1 MLGTTIERRG
11 AERRLEPLAGLALLR
26 QVREHG
32 TARVVVKD
40 DGTRLEPDLQPQLVA
55 VLRQL
60 RALVAAAD
68 QPIGPS
74 KSDSIRAMRDVLAN
88 LPPELLT

>member
-1 MLGTTIERRG
+1 MDAAG
-11 AERRLEPLAGLALLR
+11 GLALLQ
-26 QVREHG
+26 QVQQRG
-32 TARVVVKD
+32 TARVVVRD

-68 QPIGPS
+68 QPFGPS
-74 KSDSIRAMRDVLAN
+74 KSDSIRAMREALAG